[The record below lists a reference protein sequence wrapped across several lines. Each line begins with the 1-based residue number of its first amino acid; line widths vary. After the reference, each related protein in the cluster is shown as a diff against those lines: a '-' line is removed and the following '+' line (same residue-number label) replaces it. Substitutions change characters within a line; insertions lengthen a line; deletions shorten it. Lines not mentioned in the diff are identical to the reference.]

1 MHIFKIDRAKSEAP
15 LIAAFAIFGLF
26 VSIAFYPKIYWYSF
40 LIFPLLA
47 ATYLMLKKLNLG
59 LFAKQC
65 FLILDEEGIRYCFHL
80 FQQPRSMQW
89 NQIEKVN
96 YQLYEINF
104 KLSLSGEII
113 SFQKSYLDNPDDL
126 DKLVELINAKCTIM

>member
-15 LIAAFAIFGLF
+15 LMAAFAIFGLF

-47 ATYLMLKKLNLG
+47 ITYLMLKKLNLG

-126 DKLVELINAKCTIM
+126 DKLVEMINAKCAIM

>member
-26 VSIAFYPKIYWYSF
+26 VSIVFYPKIYWYSF

-47 ATYLMLKKLNLG
+47 ITYLMLRKLNLG
-59 LFAKQC
+59 LFSKQC

-89 NQIEKVN
+89 SQIEKVN

-126 DKLVELINAKCTIM
+126 DKLVEMINAKCTIM

>member
-47 ATYLMLKKLNLG
+47 GSYLLLKKMKLG

-89 NQIEKVN
+89 SQIEKVN

-113 SFQKSYLDNPDDL
+113 SFQKSYLDNSDDL

>member
-1 MHIFKIDRAKSEAP
+1 LHIFKIDRAKSEAP

-26 VSIAFYPKIYWYSF
+26 VSIGFYPKIYWYSF
-40 LIFPLLA
+40 LVFPILAGSYLL
-47 ATYLMLKKLNLG
+47 LKKLKLG

-80 FQQPRSMQW
+80 FQQAKSLQW
-89 NQIEKVN
+89 SQIEKVN

-104 KLSLSGEII
+104 KLSVSGEVI
-113 SFQKSYLDNPDDL
+113 SFQKSYLDNPEDL
-126 DKLVELINAKCTIM
+126 DQLIELINAKCTIM